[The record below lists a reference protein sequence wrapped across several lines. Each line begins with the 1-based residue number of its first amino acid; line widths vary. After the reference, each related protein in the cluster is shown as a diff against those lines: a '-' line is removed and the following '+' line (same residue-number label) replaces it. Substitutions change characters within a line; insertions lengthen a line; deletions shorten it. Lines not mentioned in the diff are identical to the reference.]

1 MQGSLKKKLVF
12 NIYMYVYVKFCNVKS
27 ELFSYTHISR
37 INIIYNTYNNTYNN
51 NNKYWCSK
59 YKTFLTADDSITYGL
74 YSC

>member
-1 MQGSLKKKLVF
+1 
-12 NIYMYVYVKFCNVKS
+12 MYVPGICKILHVKS